1 VGGGLVMGGRV
12 LARWRR
18 SLWAVLALTGI
29 WVVMNEQLTWLV
41 VGSGAV
47 IAVVTLALTDRLL
60 GIDHTTTVFLHPLAW
75 VRYLLLL
82 VREMAVAAWFMA
94 VTIVRGRATVTQFE
108 LVSELDDELLLFLLA
123 NSIILTPGSVAT
135 DRRGGTIT
143 VVTCDDDVDRAVAG
157 CRRLER
163 AVARIGA
170 ARVHRGAA

>member
-1 VGGGLVMGGRV
+1 MATTSRADGVRGTW
-12 LARWRR
+12 ARLRR
-18 SLWAVLALTGI
+18 SGWAVLVLTGI
-29 WVVMNEQLTWLV
+29 WVVMNEQLTALV
-41 VGSGAV
+41 VGSGVAV
-47 IAVVTLALTDRLL
+47 AVVTLALTDRLL

-75 VRYLLLL
+75 VRYVLMLA
-82 VREMAVAAWFMA
+82 REIALAAWFMA

-135 DRRGGTIT
+135 DRRGSTIT
-143 VVTCDDDVDRAVAG
+143 VVTCDDDVERAVAT

-170 ARVHRGAA
+170 PRGRAA